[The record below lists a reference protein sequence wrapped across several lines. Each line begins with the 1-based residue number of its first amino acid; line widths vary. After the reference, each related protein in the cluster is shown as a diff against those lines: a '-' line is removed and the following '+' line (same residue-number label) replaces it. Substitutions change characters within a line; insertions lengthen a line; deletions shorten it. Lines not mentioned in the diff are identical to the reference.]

1 MAILNR
7 NRFPMTFTWGGCTS
21 LDKTYINWIENGKDH
36 RIFGYKDYNDTDYWY
51 IEIMHGDVFYSFPLE
66 TLIPDDVLYN
76 IRQGKVV
83 LILSNFSE
91 SYHSIIE
98 DIYIHTVINGKI
110 PPEQIL
116 LYTNSPDIIQEIN
129 FISNQFNQNPI
140 KAHLL
145 FEFEMGASNTI
156 AYSADKSEESRCYTS
171 KTLEIA
177 DYPKKYLSYNGMRRP
192 QRVSIVALLASMDLL
207 KHGYVSYNSYVRS
220 DADNIDAKRNYDE
233 MLLWHI
239 ENPRF
244 IDILQNNKDTLL
256 NLNSLYLDTEPGITS
271 GRAGYHQITKQFYEE
286 TYFSIVTETL
296 CMKKFSNDGKTGM
309 GRILSE
315 KTFKAILNHHPFLL
329 VAVPRSLQFLK
340 SMGYKTFHPYINEDY
355 DNEADDS
362 KRILM
367 IADEV
372 KRLCEL
378 SPEQLQEFL
387 LATKEIV
394 NYNFQVLKSKKGP
407 WLIPLIN

>member
-7 NRFPMTFTWGGCTS
+7 DRFPMTFTWGNCTS

-36 RIFGYKDYNDTDYWY
+36 RIFHYRDYTDTDYWY
-51 IEIMHGDVFYSFPLE
+51 IEIMHGDVFYSYPLE
-66 TLIPDDVLYN
+66 TLIPNDILT
-76 IRQGKVV
+76 RMREGKVV

-116 LYTNSPDIIQEIN
+116 LYTNSPDITTEIN
-129 FISNQFNQNPI
+129 FISKQFNLNPI

-145 FEFEMGASNTI
+145 FEFEMGANNTI
-156 AYSADKSEESRCYTS
+156 TYSSGVSEERRCYTT
-171 KTLEIA
+171 KTLELKE
-177 DYPKKYLSYNGMRRP
+177 YPKKYLSYNGMRRP
-192 QRVSIVALLASMDLL
+192 QRVSIVALLVSMDLL
-207 KHGYVSYNSYVRS
+207 RYGHVSYNSYVRS
-220 DADNIDAKRNYDE
+220 DADNIDAKRNYNE

-239 ENPRF
+239 ENERF
-244 IDILQNNKDTLL
+244 IDILKNNEETLL
-256 NLNSLYLDTEPGITS
+256 KLNSLYLDTKPGITN
-271 GRAGYHQITKQFYEE
+271 GMAGYHQITKKFYEE
-286 TYFSIVTETL
+286 TYFSIITETL

-355 DNEADDS
+355 DNELDDS
-362 KRILM
+362 KRLLM
-367 IADEV
+367 IADEA

-378 SPEQLQEFL
+378 NTEQLQEFL
-387 LATKEIV
+387 LATREIV
-394 NYNFQVLKSKKGP
+394 NYNFNVLKSKKGP

>member
-7 NRFPMTFTWGGCTS
+7 NKFPMTFTWGSCNA
-21 LDKTYINWIENGKDH
+21 LDKTYIRWIENGKDH

-66 TLIPDDVLYN
+66 TLIPLDVLDR
-76 IRQGKVV
+76 IRQGHVV

-91 SYHSIIE
+91 AYHSVIE
-98 DIYIHTVINGKI
+98 DIYIHTVINGGI

-129 FISNQFNQNPI
+129 YISNQFNLNPI
-140 KAHLL
+140 RAHLL
-145 FEFEMGASNTI
+145 FEFEIVANNTI
-156 AYSADKSEESRCYTS
+156 TYSTNLEKERRCYTAN
-171 KTLEIA
+171 TLGLKE
-177 DYPKKYLSYNGMRRP
+177 YTKKYLSYNGMRRP
-192 QRVSIVALLASMDLL
+192 HRVSIVALLASMDIL

-220 DADNIDAKRNYDE
+220 DADKIDAKRNYDE
-233 MLLWHI
+233 MLIWHA
-239 ENPRF
+239 ESPRF
-244 IDILQNNKDTLL
+244 IDILQNNEQMLS
-256 NLNSLYLDTEPGITS
+256 NLSSMYLDTEPGILNS
-271 GRAGYHQITKQFYEE
+271 MGEYHQITKKFFEE
-286 TYFSIVTETL
+286 TYFSVVTETL

-355 DNEADDS
+355 DNEMDDS

-378 SPEQLQEFL
+378 SPNQLQEFVT
-387 LATKEIV
+387 ATKEIV
-394 NYNFQVLKSKKGP
+394 KYNFQILKSKKGP

>member
-1 MAILNR
+1 
-7 NRFPMTFTWGGCTS
+7 
-21 LDKTYINWIENGKDH
+21 
-36 RIFGYKDYNDTDYWY
+36 
-51 IEIMHGDVFYSFPLE
+51 
-66 TLIPDDVLYN
+66 
-76 IRQGKVV
+76 
-83 LILSNFSE
+83 
-91 SYHSIIE
+91 
-98 DIYIHTVINGKI
+98 
-110 PPEQIL
+110 
-116 LYTNSPDIIQEIN
+116 
-129 FISNQFNQNPI
+129 
-140 KAHLL
+140 
-145 FEFEMGASNTI
+145 
-156 AYSADKSEESRCYTS
+156 
-171 KTLEIA
+171 
-177 DYPKKYLSYNGMRRP
+177 
-192 QRVSIVALLASMDLL
+192 MDLL

-244 IDILQNNKDTLL
+244 IDILQNNKDILL
-256 NLNSLYLDTEPGITS
+256 SLNSLYLDTEPGITS
-271 GRAGYHQITKQFYEE
+271 GKAGYHQITKQFYEE
-286 TYFSIVTETL
+286 TYFSVVTETL

-340 SMGYKTFHPYINEDY
+340 SMGYKTFHPYINEEY
-355 DNEADDS
+355 DNETDDS
-362 KRILM
+362 TRLLM
-367 IADEV
+367 IADET

-378 SPEQLQEFL
+378 SSEQLQEFL